1 MRRTDRRACTAATPP
16 PHPDTQSNAMQN
28 EAQKHAVAQ
37 SVGLDI
43 CVAHLATSATRA
55 ISLYNMIELRTG
67 SRAVSQ
73 GRPDARGW
81 LAVDGLCY
89 ICEIGHLRVP
99 STKLRKEW
107 GGSQSVST

>member
-1 MRRTDRRACTAATPP
+1 
-16 PHPDTQSNAMQN
+16 MQN

-81 LAVDGLCY
+81 LAVDGAVL
-89 ICEIGHLRVP
+89 HLRDRALAGAFHEASQRV
-99 STKLRKEW
+99 
-107 GGSQSVST
+107 GGSQSVSTLQDA